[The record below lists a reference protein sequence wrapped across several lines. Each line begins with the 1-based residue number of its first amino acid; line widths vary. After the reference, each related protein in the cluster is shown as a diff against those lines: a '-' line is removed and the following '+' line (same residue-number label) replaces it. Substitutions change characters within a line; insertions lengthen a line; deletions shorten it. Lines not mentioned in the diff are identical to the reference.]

1 MDHSEISQLKAQL
14 AALQARIGELE
25 ASEAETRGNRRNMLK
40 LAAGAAAGAV
50 AGGLAFGVHP
60 ASAGG
65 TVNVQLNQNNT
76 ASAPTRIIRP
86 SSGYTS
92 SGSGNNWGLLHLTSD
107 VTQAGNTQTATSML
121 SIYNAAGAGMVSQST
136 SYGAKLDAPVPL
148 KLLDTSESSGTIPT
162 SGYKG
167 QFRVYNGNL
176 YFCVAATSSGGNAQW
191 RRITGPTAAGSFHAI
206 SPVRVY
212 DSRQSWATPNGVM
225 TANTNITVS
234 VANAYDN
241 AGAVTNNVVPTGATA
256 IAYNATV
263 TGATGPNYLA
273 VTPGDATTFTAS
285 AINFG
290 AGVDVAN
297 ASVVKLDSSRQ
308 IKVFCGDQTGSTH
321 VIIDVVG
328 YYL

>member
-1 MDHSEISQLKAQL
+1 L
-14 AALQARIGELE
+14 
-25 ASEAETRGNRRNMLK
+25 
-40 LAAGAAAGAV
+40 
-50 AGGLAFGVHP
+50 
-60 ASAGG
+60 
-65 TVNVQLNQNNT
+65 
-76 ASAPTRIIRP
+76 
-86 SSGYTS
+86 
-92 SGSGNNWGLLHLTSD
+92 
-107 VTQAGNTQTATSML
+107 L
-121 SIYNAAGAGMVSQST
+121 SIYSNVATPGAGVAIRVQPDSGSNYG
-136 SYGAKLDAPVPL
+136 YGAKIDAAVPL
-148 KLLDTSESSGTIPT
+148 KLMDSSESSATVPT
-162 SGYKG
+162 TGYAG
-167 QFRVYNGNL
+167 QFRVYGGNL
-176 YFCVAATSSGGNAQW
+176 YFCVSANLLGGEAKW
-191 RRITGPTAAGSFHAI
+191 RRLTGPTAAGSFHAI

-225 TANTNITVS
+225 AANTSITVS

-273 VTPGDATTFTAS
+273 VTPGDATSFTAS

>member
-1 MDHSEISQLKAQL
+1 MNQTEIDELKAQL
-14 AALQARIGELE
+14 AALQTRIGQLE
-25 ASEAETRGNRRNMLK
+25 TGDDEMRGGRRSMLK

-50 AGGLAFGVHP
+50 AGGLAFGAHP
-60 ASAGG
+60 ASAGAS
-65 TVNVQLNQNNT
+65 VNVLLNENNN
-76 ASAPTRIIRP
+76 ASAPTRVIRP
-86 SSGYTS
+86 SAGYTAFNS
-92 SGSGNNWGLLHLTSD
+92 WGLLHLTNDASE
-107 VTQAGNTQTATSML
+107 TGNVQSSLSML
-121 SIYNAAGAGMVSQST
+121 SVYNSAGPGIVSQSG

-148 KLLDTSESSGTIPT
+148 KLLDTSASSVVPP
-162 SGYKG
+162 SAGYKG
-167 QFRVYNGNL
+167 QFRVSGGNL
-176 YFCVAATSSGGNAQW
+176 YFCVADSSGSNAQW
-191 RRITGPTAAGSFHAI
+191 RRLTGPTAAGSFHAI

-225 TANTNITVS
+225 TPNTQITVS
-234 VANAYDN
+234 VANAFDN
-241 AGAVTNNVVPTGATA
+241 AGTATNNVVPTGATA

-273 VTPGDATTFTAS
+273 VTPGDATNFTAS
-285 AINFG
+285 SINFG